1 MILDTRGQKPYD
13 IGYAGTQAISERKS
27 CGFNTIWI
35 GVDGPKA
42 KG

>member
-1 MILDTRGQKPYD
+1 MKLDAWGHKPYD
-13 IGYAGTQAISERKS
+13 IGYAGTEAVSKRKS